1 MVVTFTR
8 YSIYGIRDKPNNKLS
23 KLDKAFIM
31 LNYPPDLTDYG
42 DEASRL
48 RLTRFNKAM
57 SDLRLTRTASAKIL
71 GAFQSLG
78 SNIEL
83 SERLEAMRRCYIE
96 ESRKSLRHQCK
107 CVR

>member
-42 DEASRL
+42 DTASRL

-57 SDLRLTRTASAKIL
+57 SDLRLTRAASAKIL
-71 GAFQSLG
+71 DAFQSLG
-78 SNIEL
+78 SM
-83 SERLEAMRRCYIE
+83 SERLEAMRRCYIK
-96 ESRKSLRHQCK
+96 ESRKSLHHQCK